1 MEANVN
7 VNIRMNP
14 ELKKQFEAFCKD
26 MGLTMTTAI
35 NLFVKKT
42 VREYRIP
49 FEIGAEQP
57 NQETLEAI
65 NEIQY
70 LKAHPEEGKTYTS
83 AEELRKDILGDV

>member
-57 NQETLEAI
+57 NQETLDAN
-65 NEIQY
+65 NEIKY
-70 LKAHPEEGKTYTS
+70 LKAHPAEGKTYTS
-83 AEELRKDILGDV
+83 AKELRKDILGDV

>member
-14 ELKKQFEAFCKD
+14 ELKKQFEAFCAD

-35 NLFVKKT
+35 NIFVKKT

-49 FEIGAEQP
+49 FEIGGEVP
-57 NQETLEAI
+57 NRETMEAI
-65 NEIQY
+65 KEIKY
-70 LKAHPEEGKTYTS
+70 LKAHPEEGKTYGN
-83 AEELRKDILGDV
+83 AKELRRDILGDV

>member
-14 ELKKQFEAFCKD
+14 ELKKQFEAFCQD

-49 FEIGAEQP
+49 FEIGGEHP
-57 NQETLEAI
+57 NKETLEAI
-65 NEIQY
+65 NEIKY
-70 LKAHPEEGKTYTS
+70 LKTHPEEGKAYTS
-83 AEELRKDILGDV
+83 AKELRKDILGDV

>member
-65 NEIQY
+65 NEISY
-70 LKAHPEEGKTYTS
+70 LKAHPNEGKSYTS
-83 AEELRKDILGDV
+83 AKELRRDILGDV

>member
-65 NEIQY
+65 NEIKY
-70 LKAHPEEGKTYTS
+70 LKAHPEEDKTYTS

>member
-14 ELKKQFEAFCKD
+14 ELKKQFEAFCED

-49 FEIGAEQP
+49 FEIGGEIP
-57 NQETLEAI
+57 NKETMEAI
-65 NEIQY
+65 KEIQY
-70 LKAHPEEGKTYTS
+70 LKVHPEKGKTYKN
-83 AEELRKDILGDV
+83 AKELRRDILGDV

>member
-65 NEIQY
+65 NEIKY
-70 LKAHPEEGKTYTS
+70 LKAHPEECKTYTS